1 MKPSPPS
8 SSSSKTSTIGKPLAC
23 QSLSLRSKRWVL
35 STSSPLIP
43 TSSRPKLL
51 TLSFP
56 SPKVKREKTE
66 EPPKKLVTIT
76 LITTEMPKLLSK
88 WITLEITPSK
98 PSLVSLWLDSMSSFS
113 TSTPPWMTSSKLR
126 SEPVEI
132 LSLSSKNLRK
142 RPTSSRSNSTDM
154 RPMPLNSR
162 TISSSPR
169 TWKPEPREL
178 GKTPSPLLSKL
189 RLSSRS
195 TETSTWLK
203 SIDSEMTSKLSMRS
217 SPSSS
222 KNSKVLM
229 TSSETNNMTKS
240 WPLMMR
246 DSPLVCSETLK
257 KLVSTPDKPTGKVP
271 LPPTDQKPRDHS
283 IWINN
288 NLSYKKL

>member
-98 PSLVSLWLDSMSSFS
+98 PSLVSLWLDSMSLFS

-132 LSLSSKNLRK
+132 LSPSSKNLRK
-142 RPTSSRSNSTDM
+142 RPTSSRSNSTDI
-154 RPMPLNSR
+154 PLMLPNSR
-162 TISSSPR
+162 TISSSPT
-169 TWKPEPREL
+169 TWKPEPRKL

-189 RLSSRS
+189 RLSSNNTENS
-195 TETSTWLK
+195 TCKKLIDLET
-203 SIDSEMTSKLSMRS
+203 TSKLLMRLSRS
-217 SPSSS
+217 STKS
-222 KNSKVLM
+222 SKVLM

-240 WPLMMR
+240 CLLTKKLS
-246 DSPLVCSETLK
+246 DKVCSETLK
-257 KLVSTPDKPTGKVP
+257 MLEPTPVK
-271 LPPTDQKPRDHS
+271 
-283 IWINN
+283 
-288 NLSYKKL
+288 